1 MTTVCRPNVAC
12 KTFLVCGAIRTLP
25 INLVS
30 LPHFAVTRPK
40 IINPLQSHAP
50 TSLSCVKNSRT
61 KMKKSSKISSVD
73 LGCQLIGIIS
83 TQQLKTAVAEPAS
96 ARSYATWRV
105 VRPIHKKLQHFGM
118 SISKLRL
125 HKPNLKIESVQ
136 VRITTWLL
144 LEAMARAM

>member
-25 INLVS
+25 INQVS
-30 LPHFAVTRPK
+30 LPRSAAIRPK
-40 IINPLQSHAP
+40 TISPLPSHGP
-50 TSLSCVKNSRT
+50 TSLNCAKNSHMKT
-61 KMKKSSKISSVD
+61 KRSLKISSVD